1 MVVVVVVVGGSGYV
15 RDGTFLWHWKGR
27 NAVNTS
33 TRGLQMASQ
42 FGFFALT
49 CFQHAEVEMSAW
61 LILAPVEVR
70 DEAIL
75 WIRIK
80 SELQALDSW
89 GVRWTNGGMINLN
102 QNSSHPCTNGVYPGL
117 IGR

>member
-1 MVVVVVVVGGSGYV
+1 MTVHFCGIGRAEVLSIPALVGFG
-15 RDGTFLWHWKGR
+15 WHQLTCIPIW
-27 NAVNTS
+27 
-33 TRGLQMASQ
+33 L
-42 FGFFALT
+42 FFALT
-49 CFQHAEVEMSAW
+49 CFQHAEVEMSAS
-61 LILAPVEVR
+61 LILAPGEVR

-75 WIRIK
+75 WIRIF

-102 QNSSHPCTNGVYPGL
+102 QDSSHPCTNGVYPGL

>member
-1 MVVVVVVVGGSGYV
+1 MALEGPKCCKYQHAWVL
-15 RDGTFLWHWKGR
+15 DGASSL
-27 NAVNTS
+27 
-33 TRGLQMASQ
+33 ASQ

-49 CFQHAEVEMSAW
+49 CFQHAEVEMSAS
-61 LILAPVEVR
+61 LILAPVEVS

-75 WIRIK
+75 WVRIK

-89 GVRWTNGGMINLN
+89 GVRWTHGGMINLN
-102 QNSSHPCTNGVYPGL
+102 QNSSHPCTKCVYSGL

>member
-1 MVVVVVVVGGSGYV
+1 MALEGPKCCKYQHSWAL
-15 RDGTFLWHWKGR
+15 DGTSSL
-27 NAVNTS
+27 
-33 TRGLQMASQ
+33 ASQ
-42 FGFFALT
+42 FGFFALI
-49 CFQHAEVEMSAW
+49 CFQHAEVEMSAS

-80 SELQALDSW
+80 SELPALDSW

-102 QNSSHPCTNGVYPGL
+102 QNSSHRCTNGVYPGL
-117 IGR
+117 IG

>member
-1 MVVVVVVVGGSGYV
+1 
-15 RDGTFLWHWKGR
+15 
-27 NAVNTS
+27 
-33 TRGLQMASQ
+33 MAPVHLHPNLA
-42 FGFFALT
+42 FIALT
-49 CFQHAEVEMSAW
+49 CFEHAEVEMSAS

-89 GVRWTNGGMINLN
+89 GVRWTSGGMTNLN
-102 QNSSHPCTNGVYPGL
+102 QHSSHPCTNGVYPGL